1 MQWSS
6 PNSLVNH
13 GRRRLS
19 LFGRQRKAGDPV
31 HDNVEAFLGSNVQ
44 VRGDVHFSGGLR
56 IDGEVT
62 GDVVV
67 SGVDAGTLTIGDSG
81 RVSGNVRVSHLV
93 VYGHISGHV
102 HATGLVDVRPQGQI
116 EGDVHY
122 GSLEMAAGA
131 VIRGRLIR
139 TKPNNDY

>member
-1 MQWSS
+1 MQWSTPS
-6 PNSLVNH
+6 FPSSLV
-13 GRRRLS
+13 RRRLS
-19 LFGRQRKAGDPV
+19 FFTRNRHAGDPM
-31 HDNVEAFLGSNVQ
+31 HDDVEAFLGANVQ

-67 SGVDAGTLTIGDSG
+67 TGVQAGTLTIGDSG
-81 RVSGNVRVSHLV
+81 RVHGNVRVSHLV
-93 VYGHISGHV
+93 IYGQISGHV
-102 HATGLVDVRPQGQI
+102 HATGLVDVRPQAQI

-131 VIRGRLIR
+131 VIRGRLFR
-139 TKPNNDY
+139 TKANNDY